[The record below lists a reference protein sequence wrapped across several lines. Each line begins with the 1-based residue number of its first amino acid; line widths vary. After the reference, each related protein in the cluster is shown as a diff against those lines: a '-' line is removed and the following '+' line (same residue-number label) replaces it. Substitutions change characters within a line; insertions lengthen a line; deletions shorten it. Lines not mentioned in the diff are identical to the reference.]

1 MKKNSSGGAF
11 RKLTMKLKS
20 KGAYNPKALAS
31 YIGRKKYGKK
41 VFQAMA
47 LAGKRKSNARVSF
60 ANKNFFFLHF

>member
-1 MKKNSSGGAF
+1 
-11 RKLTMKLKS
+11 MKLKS